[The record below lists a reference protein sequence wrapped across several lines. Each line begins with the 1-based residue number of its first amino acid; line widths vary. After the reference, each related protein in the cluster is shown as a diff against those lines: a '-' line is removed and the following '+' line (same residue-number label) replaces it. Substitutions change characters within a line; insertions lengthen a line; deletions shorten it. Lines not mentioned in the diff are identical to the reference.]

1 MTHVPDKAHSEAME
15 KHAHHPTPTIEPPA
29 HDNSV
34 HTHRGDLADPHDIDE
49 QAWSEAEHAVMNY
62 SSHGGHDKHAG
73 HSVELFR
80 TRFWISLL
88 LSIPVVLYSPM
99 VQEWLRFSMPAFPGS
114 ELVSPVLGTII
125 FIYGGSVFL
134 KGGWDELRFRTP
146 GMMLLISLAI
156 SVAFITSAATTLGF
170 YDLEFWWELAL
181 LVTIMLFGHWQ
192 EMRAIGQAQ
201 SALGA
206 LAALLPDE
214 AERVS
219 PQGVE
224 TVPIA
229 ALRPGD
235 VVLVRPGTRVPADGV
250 VVDGSAE
257 LDESMMTGE
266 SRGVEKGVGDRVI
279 AGTVVAGSAIRVRVE
294 AVGEETAL
302 AGIQRLVEAAQ
313 TSRSRAQAL
322 ADRFAALLFYIAV
335 GAGIITFLA
344 WNLLGRPD
352 DAVTRTVTVLVISCP
367 HALGLA
373 IPLVIALSTA
383 IAARQ
388 GILVKDRLALERM
401 REVTTVLFDK
411 TGTLT
416 RGEPVVTE
424 VAAFDGNEETF
435 LALTAAVEADSEHPL
450 ARAIVRRAQEAELVL
465 PQASRFRAIA
475 GRGVEATVNGSD
487 VAVGGPTMLRER
499 GLTVPAALAAQTAV
513 WANRGAAVLHVVR
526 DGEIIGALALEDQI
540 RPEAAEAVAALKE
553 RGIRVMMITGDARP
567 VAEAVARDLG
577 IDEVF
582 AEVLPEDKD
591 STVATLQARGERVAM
606 VGDGVN
612 DAPALARADV
622 GIAIG
627 AGTDVAIESAGVILA
642 TSDPRAVVGVIELSR
657 ASYRKM
663 IQNLAWAAG
672 YNVLAIP
679 LAAGV
684 LAPIGI
690 VLPPAVGAILMIV
703 STIVVALNAQ
713 LLRRLDLR
721 PGAIAPSPSPA

>member
-1 MTHVPDKAHSEAME
+1 MDQHTHHQDTQSVEA
-15 KHAHHPTPTIEPPA
+15 
-29 HDNSV
+29 SV
-34 HTHRGDLADPHDIDE
+34 QDGREMTHRGDLANPRDIDH
-49 QAWSEAEHAVMNY
+49 QAMSEAEHAARG
-62 SSHGGHDKHAG
+62 HGAHAGHDKHAG
-73 HSVELFR
+73 HSVEMFR
-80 TRFWISLL
+80 SRFWISLL

-99 VQEWLRFSMPAFPGS
+99 MQEWLRFSMPSFPGS

-125 FIYGGSVFL
+125 FLYGGAVFL
-134 KGGWDELRFRTP
+134 KGGWDELRSRTP

-156 SVAFITSAATTLGF
+156 TVAFITSAATTLGF
-170 YDLEFWWELAL
+170 FDLEFWWELAL
-181 LVTIMLFGHWQ
+181 LVTIMLLGHWQ

-201 SALGA
+201 GALGA

-214 AERVS
+214 AERETEE
-219 PQGVE
+219 GTE
-224 TVPIA
+224 TVPLG
-229 ALRPGD
+229 ALRRGD
-235 VVLVRPGTRVPADGV
+235 VVLVRPGARVPADGEI
-250 VVDGSAE
+250 VDGSAE
-257 LDESMMTGE
+257 LDESMITGE
-266 SRGVEKGVGDRVI
+266 SRPVDKSVGDRVV

-302 AGIQRLVEAAQ
+302 AGIQRLVEEAQ

-322 ADRFAALLFYIAV
+322 ANRFAGLLFYVAV
-335 GAGIITFLA
+335 AAGILTFFV
-344 WNLLGRPD
+344 WNLLDRPD
-352 DAVTRTVTVLVISCP
+352 DAVTRAVTVLVISCP

-424 VAAFDGNEETF
+424 IAAVDGNSDGF
-435 LALTAAVEADSEHPL
+435 LALAAAVETDSEHPL
-450 ARAIVRRAQEAELVL
+450 ARAIVRRAQEAKLAL
-465 PQASRFRAIA
+465 PKASRFRAIA
-475 GRGVEATVNGSD
+475 GRGVEASVDGSA

-499 GLTVPAALAAQTAV
+499 GLTVPPALSEQTAA
-513 WANRGAAVLHVVR
+513 WAQRGAAVLHVER
-526 DGEIIGALALEDQI
+526 DGQIIGALALEDQV
-540 RPEAAEAVAALKE
+540 RPEAAEAVAALE
-553 RGIRVMMITGDARP
+553 ARGVRVVMITGDARP
-567 VAEAVARDLG
+567 VAEAVATELG
-577 IDEVF
+577 IEEVF

-591 STVATLQARGERVAM
+591 SIVTTLQARGERVAM

-642 TSDPRAVVGVIELSR
+642 TSDPRAVVGVIELSQ

-663 IQNLAWAAG
+663 LQNLAWAAG

-690 VLPPAVGAILMIV
+690 ILPPAVGAILMSV

-713 LLRRLDLR
+713 LLRRLDVR
-721 PGAIAPSPSPA
+721 PESVAPSPLPA